1 MKKPRCAL
9 RRSGYWSRVEAALTL
24 LPMLRV
30 GMHFVTLRV
39 TAICDG
45 SDACSRLESPFRPS
59 ATYFDGAKVGNPS
72 ANPATGSSAT
82 MRAVIRCASRLKQRD
97 A

>member
-1 MKKPRCAL
+1 M
-9 RRSGYWSRVEAALTL
+9 RVDAALTL

-59 ATYFDGAKVGNPS
+59 ATYFDGAKVGNPFRQPPPLVLPPPC
-72 ANPATGSSAT
+72 APSSV
-82 MRAVIRCASRLKQRD
+82 RHPG
-97 A
+97 

>member
-1 MKKPRCAL
+1 MKKPRCAW
-9 RRSGYWSRVEAALTL
+9 RRFGCWSRVEAALTL

-45 SDACSRLESPFRPS
+45 RDACSRLESPFRPS
-59 ATYFDGAKVGNPS
+59 ATYFEGPK
-72 ANPATGSSAT
+72 
-82 MRAVIRCASRLKQRD
+82 
-97 A
+97 